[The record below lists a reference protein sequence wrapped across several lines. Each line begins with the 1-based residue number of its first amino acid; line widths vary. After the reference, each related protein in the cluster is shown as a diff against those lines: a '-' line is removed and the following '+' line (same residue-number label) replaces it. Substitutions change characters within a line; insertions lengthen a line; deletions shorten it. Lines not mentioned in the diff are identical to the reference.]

1 MLVQQSFQ
9 FGLGPPIWLPHVT
22 FSMSEGAHGG
32 NYVVITACLA
42 AKIPSVCMTVHPV
55 CSPQVYTP
63 LLALGY

>member
-9 FGLGPPIWLPHVT
+9 FGLGPPIWLPCVT

-32 NYVVITACLA
+32 NYMIITVYLA

-55 CSPQVYTP
+55 CSPQGYTS
-63 LLALGY
+63 LLALWY